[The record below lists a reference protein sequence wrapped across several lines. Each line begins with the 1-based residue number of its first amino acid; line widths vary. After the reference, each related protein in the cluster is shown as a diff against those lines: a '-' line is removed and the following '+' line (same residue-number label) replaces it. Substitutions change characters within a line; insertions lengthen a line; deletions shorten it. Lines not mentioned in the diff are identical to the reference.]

1 MAAVVKVTVDIEGAG
16 ENKQRFAVFILF
28 EYWLLL
34 FAGIELFNVA
44 MIVHVVLKTS
54 AFAVGNFLFFAKA
67 LVALAAAAAVANVI
81 VVVAA
86 ASPGCDVP
94 S

>member
-67 LVALAAAAAVANVI
+67 LVALAAAAVANVI